1 MQRIFTVEKFPAFTY
16 ILICLLSY
24 PPKKV
29 YLKKVFLN
37 ALVQCT
43 KNILSIS
50 RYVSVC
56 LLPSHLDLAEL
67 DGEALELCP
76 FFYVYV
82 LALKKCSASS
92 TLYFNSRHFVQ
103 KYLYIK
109 LTFFLHIFRVGWI
122 QNFMDINNSKHIFS
136 KSTFL
141 TKLRLLA
148 YCVLYIWE
156 TSSKQW
162 RDV

>member
-1 MQRIFTVEKFPAFTY
+1 MYQKYFVHFQVCFCVSSTFLPIWIWLSWMEKASSF
-16 ILICLLSY
+16 
-24 PPKKV
+24 
-29 YLKKVFLN
+29 
-37 ALVQCT
+37 AL
-43 KNILSIS
+43 
-50 RYVSVC
+50 
-56 LLPSHLDLAEL
+56 
-67 DGEALELCP
+67 

-92 TLYFNSRHFVQ
+92 STHYFNSRHFVQ
-103 KYLYIK
+103 KYLYIR

-122 QNFMDINNSKHIFS
+122 QNFMHINNSKHIFS

>member
-1 MQRIFTVEKFPAFTY
+1 MLKSIKSQTKAAFQKLLTGTHQGRLGIPNFSFLFLKILKCKEFSQQKSFLSPAFTY

-67 DGEALELCP
+67 DGEAGALP
-76 FFYVYV
+76 FFFYVYV
-82 LALKKCSASS
+82 LALKKVLGFFY
-92 TLYFNSRHFVQ
+92 TLF
-103 KYLYIK
+103 
-109 LTFFLHIFRVGWI
+109 
-122 QNFMDINNSKHIFS
+122 
-136 KSTFL
+136 
-141 TKLRLLA
+141 
-148 YCVLYIWE
+148 
-156 TSSKQW
+156 
-162 RDV
+162 

>member
-1 MQRIFTVEKFPAFTY
+1 MLKSIKSQTKAAFQKLLTGTHQGRLGIPNFSFLFLKILKCKEFSQQKSFLSPAFTY

-29 YLKKVFLN
+29 YLKKVFLK

-67 DGEALELCP
+67 DGEGFELCP
-76 FFYVYV
+76 FF
-82 LALKKCSASS
+82 
-92 TLYFNSRHFVQ
+92 
-103 KYLYIK
+103 
-109 LTFFLHIFRVGWI
+109 
-122 QNFMDINNSKHIFS
+122 
-136 KSTFL
+136 
-141 TKLRLLA
+141 LRLCA
-148 YCVLYIWE
+148 GIKKVLGFFFY
-156 TSSKQW
+156 TLF
-162 RDV
+162 